1 MWMAQADFSPLWR
14 DAQAC
19 AAIGLGA
26 VTLGLVG
33 LLDTVLATRAAQS
46 IADFTPWPR
55 RDIIGLGA
63 ANLVSALVGAAPL
76 STSTALTTSNYR
88 AGGRTRVS
96 VLALVTALLA
106 IVFFFPQAGAAVPL
120 CALPPVIILVGWSII
135 DPYSASILRRA
146 FAPPTIA
153 RSQARR
159 DAFIHFSV
167 LLPTMFNQPLVGV
180 GVGIVLSCVVFIV
193 SMSRPIIASER
204 DSRSLV
210 SKRVRTRT
218 ESEVLASLG
227 EAIAVFE
234 LEGPLFFGNGEDLA
248 HAIKAKQHARVV
260 VLGFRGVTD
269 IDATGIRIVEQTR
282 KSLLSMGRRLV
293 VARAPPAIEAVLREI
308 FGAEGC
314 FRDLDDALEFAEN
327 TLIHE
332 HAMTAAHGRK
342 GADRGPLTIADFDL
356 FEGASAAQ
364 IETIAALLQQESL
377 PAGAVL
383 CLQGDPADRMWML
396 RSGAVSVR
404 LGKSVS
410 GPRIAAYGPGTTI
423 GEMALIDD
431 KPRSAS
437 VIADEPVELCVLTRD
452 AYREILC
459 ADPEIG
465 PLIFQNIARDLS
477 RRLRAASAELHA
489 ALT

>member
-1 MWMAQADFSPLWR
+1 VTGLS
-14 DAQAC
+14 
-19 AAIGLGA
+19 AILFIFPTA
-26 VTLGLVG
+26 VG
-33 LLDTVLATRAAQS
+33 
-46 IADFTPWPR
+46 
-55 RDIIGLGA
+55 
-63 ANLVSALVGAAPL
+63 
-76 STSTALTTSNYR
+76 
-88 AGGRTRVS
+88 
-96 VLALVTALLA
+96 
-106 IVFFFPQAGAAVPL
+106 AVPL
-120 CALPPVIILVGWSII
+120 CALPPVIILVGWSMI
-135 DPYSASILRRA
+135 DPYSGSILRRA
-146 FAPPTIA
+146 FARPTVA

-159 DAFIHFSV
+159 DALIHFSV
-167 LLPTMFNQPLVGV
+167 LLPTAFNQPLVGV
-180 GVGIVLSCVVFIV
+180 GVGIVLSCIVFIV

-218 ESEVLASLG
+218 ESEILASLG
-227 EAIAVFE
+227 EAIAVFD
-234 LEGPLFFGNGEDLA
+234 LEGPLFFGNAEDLA
-248 HAIKAKQHARVV
+248 HAIKAKQQARVV

-269 IDATGIRIVEQTR
+269 IDATGVRLVEQTR
-282 KSLLSMGRRLV
+282 TSLLLMGRRLV

-308 FGAEGC
+308 FGAGGC

-332 HAMTAAHGRK
+332 HAMTATHG
-342 GADRGPLTIADFDL
+342 GEGGDRGPLNIADFDL

-364 IETIAALLQQESL
+364 IETIAALLQQQSL

-383 CLQGDPADRMWML
+383 CHEGDPADRMWMM

-404 LGKSVS
+404 VGKSVH

-452 AYREILC
+452 AYREILHRH
-459 ADPEIG
+459 PEIG
-465 PLIFQNIARDLS
+465 PLIFENIARDLS
-477 RRLRAASAELHA
+477 RRLRVASAELHA
-489 ALT
+489 ALS